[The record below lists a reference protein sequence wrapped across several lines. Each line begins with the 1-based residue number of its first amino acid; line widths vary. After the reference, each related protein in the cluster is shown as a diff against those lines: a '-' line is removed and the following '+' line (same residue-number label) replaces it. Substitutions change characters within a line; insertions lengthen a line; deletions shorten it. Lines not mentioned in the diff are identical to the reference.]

1 MNEESKRIQAKLNRY
16 EKIIEIT
23 TWAIV
28 IIVIFS
34 IPFLPKKLMDSA
46 QVYYL
51 IGAIVAFALLY
62 YLVIYKYFSTK
73 NRRYVKAISDIVL
86 IGVLIHIL
94 KDYGQYFFALYFLP
108 IAAAALS
115 LKFFNA
121 LFIATIASLFVVFE
135 IVLSSQ
141 NLLPKT
147 TNFYEGAWQIA
158 LILLVTIFCRFLA
171 LQLKE
176 EEMAKEMLQEKQ
188 KLMELEAERQ
198 KEFLSLTS
206 HQLYTPLSMIR
217 GFVSML
223 ADENFGKLNPGQK
236 EATDEIYAN
245 TKRVI
250 SLVSELLSISR
261 IQTGTFTLEKKKTD
275 ISSLIENT
283 VKQFKATKTNDK
295 ITINYKKPAQI
306 NTIDIDAD
314 KIRNCLYNLI
324 DNALKYTKE
333 GEIKITCKQDDS
345 KTLVEISDQG
355 TGVKQEDFEKLFQ
368 PFFRGKNILEL
379 DNQGTGLGLYITRLI
394 IEKHQGKVIARNNH
408 DKGATFGFELP
419 NNI

>member
-1 MNEESKRIQAKLNRY
+1 
-16 EKIIEIT
+16 
-23 TWAIV
+23 
-28 IIVIFS
+28 
-34 IPFLPKKLMDSA
+34 
-46 QVYYL
+46 YL

-108 IAAAALS
+108 IAAAAMS
-115 LKFFNA
+115 LQFFNA